1 MATRAR
7 LSRTERKAQTRDEL
21 VVAARSV
28 FLERGYHAA
37 TLEAVAAEAGYSTG
51 AVYSTFAGKAD
62 LFLAVLDDH
71 LGERA
76 RQMEEA
82 TAGAASLAEHAEL
95 LARQF
100 ATRRDPGW
108 RALVIEFWAHAARDP
123 ELREAFAARHDV
135 LKNAIA
141 QTLTATLERTGE
153 RLTLDAGDIASAA
166 AALANGLTLERLAHP
181 DGMSDELFTTIARG
195 LMTSLAGDGTGS

>member
-7 LSRTERKAQTRDEL
+7 LSRAERKARTRDEL
-21 VVAARSV
+21 VAAARRV

-82 TAGAASLAEHAEL
+82 TAEAGSLAEHAEL

-100 ATRRDPGW
+100 AARRDPGW
-108 RALVIEFWAHAARDP
+108 PALVIEFWAHAARDP
-123 ELREAFAARHDV
+123 QLREAFADRHEV
-135 LKNAIA
+135 LKRAIA
-141 QTLTATLERTGE
+141 RTLAATLERTGE
-153 RLTLDAGDIASAA
+153 RLTLDPEDVASAA
-166 AALANGLTLERLAHP
+166 AALANGLTLERLARP
-181 DGMSDELFTTIARG
+181 DAMSDELFTTIARS
-195 LMTSLAGDGTGS
+195 LMASLAVDGAEP